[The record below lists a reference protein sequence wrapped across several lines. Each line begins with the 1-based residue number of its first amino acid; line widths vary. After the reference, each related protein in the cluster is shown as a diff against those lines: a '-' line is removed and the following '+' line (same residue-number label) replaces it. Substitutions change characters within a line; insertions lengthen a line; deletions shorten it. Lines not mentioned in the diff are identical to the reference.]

1 MGKRPRLRDFFAG
14 HKENPPRTPPYS
26 TEDLMEMALE
36 GETDLPAAPNNGEA
50 QAGEDRVEKAL
61 KKLHKAHQRL
71 KDDIEDGKV

>member
-36 GETDLPAAPNNGEA
+36 GETD
-50 QAGEDRVEKAL
+50 EDRVEKAL
-61 KKLHKAHQRL
+61 KKLHKAQQRL
-71 KDDIEDGKV
+71 KHDIEDGKV

>member
-36 GETDLPAAPNNGEA
+36 GETD
-50 QAGEDRVEKAL
+50 EDRVEKAL

-71 KDDIEDGKV
+71 KHDIEDGNV